1 MQPSSFS
8 DELIDPSFD
17 MHFPLLLPTLGE
29 PWIASETA
37 DVSVA
42 NEFRMEAERHCRA

>member
-8 DELIDPSFD
+8 DELMIHSFD
-17 MHFPLLLPTLGE
+17 MHFPLLLPTFGE

-37 DVSVA
+37 DVRVA
-42 NEFRMEAERHCRA
+42 DEFRMQAERHCGA